1 MLAVL
6 QQEVSCKLKFGNDW
20 VAVGT
25 QFQIFSSNTLLH
37 TPLRNM
43 ECGMAFQILLTLK
56 PTKLLFDE
64 NGADKQADDGF
75 GLMVMV
81 SQE

>member
-1 MLAVL
+1 
-6 QQEVSCKLKFGNDW
+6 
-20 VAVGT
+20 
-25 QFQIFSSNTLLH
+25 
-37 TPLRNM
+37 
-43 ECGMAFQILLTLK
+43 MAFQILLTLK